1 MKIKKIIGYVLY
13 NAFARYLPASKSF
26 LKIGQKPLRA
36 MCAKLLLDECGKN
49 VNIERNA
56 VFSTRVR
63 LGDYSG
69 IGVNAKVSGACVI
82 GKYVMMGPD
91 CTIYSKNHEFSDIT
105 KPMMEQG
112 FSEEK
117 SVEIGDDVWI
127 GGNVTILP
135 GVKIG
140 SHSIIGACSVVT
152 KDVPEYA
159 IVAGNPAT
167 VKKYRK

>member
-1 MKIKKIIGYVLY
+1 MSIKKIIGYLIY
-13 NAFARYLPASKSF
+13 NFFAKYLPISNSKI
-26 LKIGQKPLRA
+26 KVGQKQIRA
-36 MCAKLLLDECGKN
+36 FCGKLMLEKCGKN
-49 VNIERNA
+49 VNIQKGA
-56 VFSTRVR
+56 VFSTHVA

-69 IGVNAKVSGACVI
+69 IGINARIKGKCTI
-82 GKYVMMGPD
+82 GKHVMMGPD
-91 CTIYSKNHEFSDIT
+91 CTIYTRNHNFSDIT

-112 FSEEK
+112 YAEEK
-117 SVEIGDDVWI
+117 EVIIGDDVWI

-159 IVAGNPAT
+159 IVAGNPAQI
-167 VKKYRK
+167 KKYRK